1 MLLISFAKLM
11 PFCVFLESQSSDDFY
26 LARTVDAALA
36 RNRSMPD
43 IKPPVNTETRPTR
56 GSSLTNP
63 RSNTSPFHTR
73 QRQQEQ
79 QHQTTTGMS
88 TEPVTSATSG
98 DVQDAYGGTV
108 DDWRQVQQAQKEASE
123 RQHLKDSS
131 PTEHNGHMS
140 MNSVSTLNLPPI
152 TSAPIVPVVP
162 SNMSMSRILLPDRD
176 RAASKDSKGAQRIT
190 SQEIVV
196 PEPTQ
201 ETTSLAK
208 ATMQLG
214 GILSQMKAATEG
226 GNVVDPAQG
235 VWSQAEGR
243 YIQRANTAP
252 YPARETR
259 TILEENETDS
269 PTELEYSKSEGHTAA
284 NRLRRQIQRQ
294 QQQKLANS
302 RHSYLHVNN
311 HVVDKPRQ
319 AFQNQ
324 PHSHLKNQME
334 QQQHH
339 ETQRRNASLRRRV
352 MNSESALDTNKDLP
366 PTPKGTPS
374 PRSQH
379 IAHIGLR
386 APYPRPSARQD
397 RQYGGSSPRS
407 RAETRPG
414 QRLHRIRSLQRHAAA
429 PMTSE
434 ESVIALS
441 RSLSTTSNG
450 RGSQEKSK
458 GARGL
463 SSAQSSQTHL
473 PTQTVEGQKE
483 RVRYGI
489 DMLPLPVIPSP
500 DVTHNRRSIGILPQD
515 VLKALDPQTIQKVIT
530 QSVIASR
537 VYKVLSLE
545 EVDNLRKVWISYA
558 IDTLN
563 ELFVISTTILIN
575 VDYF

>member
-1 MLLISFAKLM
+1 
-11 PFCVFLESQSSDDFY
+11 
-26 LARTVDAALA
+26 
-36 RNRSMPD
+36 MPD
-43 IKPPVNTETRPTR
+43 IKPLGNTETRPAR
-56 GSSLTNP
+56 GVSLANP
-63 RSNTSPFHTR
+63 RSNTGPLQTR
-73 QRQQEQ
+73 Q
-79 QHQTTTGMS
+79 QHQTATGVS
-88 TEPVTSATSG
+88 TEPVTSVTSG
-98 DVQDAYGGTV
+98 DMQDAYGGTV
-108 DDWRQVQQAQKEASE
+108 DDWRQIQQAQKEASE

-131 PTEHNGHMS
+131 PTEHTGHMS

-152 TSAPIVPVVP
+152 TSGPINPVVP

-176 RAASKDSKGAQRIT
+176 RATNKDTRGT
-190 SQEIVV
+190 SSHEILV

-208 ATMQLG
+208 ATTQPG
-214 GILSQMKAATEG
+214 GILSQMKAATDG

-243 YIQRANTAP
+243 YIQRSNTAP
-252 YPARETR
+252 YPTRETR
-259 TILEENETDS
+259 TILEEDETDS

-311 HVVDKPRQ
+311 NHSVDKPRQ
-319 AFQNQ
+319 ALHNQ
-324 PHSHLKNQME
+324 PNSHLKSQLE
-334 QQQHH
+334 LQQHH
-339 ETQRRNASLRRRV
+339 ETQRRNLSLRRKA
-352 MNSESALDTNKDLP
+352 MNSESMDTNKDLP

-374 PRSQH
+374 PRPQH

-386 APYPRPSARQD
+386 APYQRPSARQD

-407 RAETRPG
+407 RAENRPG
-414 QRLHRIRSLQRHAAA
+414 QRLNRMRSLQKHAAA

-434 ESVIALS
+434 ESVIALT

-450 RGSQEKSK
+450 RPEKSK
-458 GARGL
+458 NRGL
-463 SSAQSSQTHL
+463 NSAQSSQISL
-473 PTQTVEGQKE
+473 PAQTAEGQKE
-483 RVRYGI
+483 RVRFGI

-545 EVDNLRKVWISYA
+545 EVDNLRKVYTSYATTYPGVRERFVPPYLSVFIISY
-558 IDTLN
+558 ICN
-563 ELFVISTTILIN
+563 F
-575 VDYF
+575 